1 MRTRAWLPELIVTL
15 PPGIFILCLNTPDRP
30 ADFNLFLNT
39 SSTVVDF
46 KKAPIAFLALAL
58 LFAACERSDQQIKVY
73 RVAKAPLEDATTSA
87 DAAMPTNASSPSS
100 LSTATPDTTITG
112 I

>member
-39 SSTVVDF
+39 SSKVVDF

-87 DAAMPTNASSPSS
+87 DATMRYNAFTAYT
-100 LSTATPDTTITG
+100 LSADTASTTITL
-112 I
+112 